1 MKLRRLTFGPFAFE
15 SVLRRPLRAMCFLLS
30 RARPGEAL
38 ANRCGFS
45 GDLSAGR

>member
-1 MKLRRLTFGPFAFE
+1 LRRLTFGPFAFE
-15 SVLRRPLRAMCFLLS
+15 SVLRRPLRAIYFLLR
-30 RARPGEAL
+30 RACPGEAL